1 MESRKIVFDKLPNNL
16 YEFKVLANSLMDN
29 PFGTTAL
36 TILAFTYYP
45 KDQELSLAMVDY
57 LRGPRPLS
65 MLDKQFIADRFRE
78 KDYVPRSYFEGAVPQ
93 NDYEASEPHAIVVSD
108 NPYSYKNEGY
118 ATLYVSS
125 GGADNPRQVQL
136 RKAKDNKWYLW
147 EQFILVDIRPCES
160 ANPWA

>member
-16 YEFKVLANSLMDN
+16 DEFKVLANSLMDN

-93 NDYEASEPHAIVVSD
+93 NDYEASEPHVIVVSD

-160 ANPWA
+160 TNPWA

>member
-16 YEFKVLANSLMDN
+16 DEFKVLANSLMNN

-65 MLDKQFIADRFRE
+65 MLDKQFIVDRFRE

-93 NDYEASEPHAIVVSD
+93 NDYEASEPHTIVVSD

-160 ANPWA
+160 TNPWA

>member
-16 YEFKVLANSLMDN
+16 DEFKVLANSLMDN

-78 KDYVPRSYFEGAVPQ
+78 KDYVPR
-93 NDYEASEPHAIVVSD
+93 
-108 NPYSYKNEGY
+108 
-118 ATLYVSS
+118 
-125 GGADNPRQVQL
+125 
-136 RKAKDNKWYLW
+136 
-147 EQFILVDIRPCES
+147 
-160 ANPWA
+160 

>member
-16 YEFKVLANSLMDN
+16 DEFKVLANSLMDN

-93 NDYEASEPHAIVVSD
+93 NDYEANEPHAIVVSD

-160 ANPWA
+160 TNPWA

>member
-1 MESRKIVFDKLPNNL
+1 MEKRKIVFDKLPNNL
-16 YEFKVLANSLMDN
+16 DEFKVLADNLMNN

-36 TILAFTYYP
+36 TVLAFTYYP
-45 KDQELSLAMVDY
+45 KDKELSLAMIDY

-65 MLDKQFIADRFRE
+65 NMDKQFIRDRFLE
-78 KDYVPRSYFEGAVPQ
+78 KDYVPRSYFEGATPN
-93 NDYEASEPHAIVVSD
+93 NDYQANEPHTIIVSD

-125 GGADNPRQVQL
+125 GGADSPRQVQL
-136 RKAKDNKWYLW
+136 RLAKDAKWYLW

-160 ANPWA
+160 TNPWA